1 MYYSRHIY
9 YSRYHGTYIGVL
21 PCTKIL
27 HLEITVTLFECTHYS
42 DYINYL
48 HSTISYMIHMMI
60 QAK

>member
-1 MYYSRHIY
+1 MVP
-9 YSRYHGTYIGVL
+9 GTYIGVL

-48 HSTISYMIHMMI
+48 HSIISYMIHMMI